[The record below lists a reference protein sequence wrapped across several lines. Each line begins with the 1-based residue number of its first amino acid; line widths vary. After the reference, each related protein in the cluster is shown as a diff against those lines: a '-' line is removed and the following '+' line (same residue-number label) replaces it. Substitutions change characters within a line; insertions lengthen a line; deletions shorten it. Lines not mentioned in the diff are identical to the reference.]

1 MTLARLAAIAASAL
15 LASCG
20 TIKMPASTPVTVDT
34 PAVGEKSLRDQP
46 AAAPAPAKP
55 AAAGEIPQPS
65 AAVEKRAI
73 EYVERMRAI
82 KPAKDAK
89 QAEDYNKQLQEA
101 WKYFADNPSS
111 IHVLRRTLSRELSQ
125 QRNRNDFL
133 LLDLGFFLNQRGTP
147 ADRELARNA
156 LFTLDPAAEIV
167 KFNQEELF
175 QFTQEVAAS
184 RDARVL
190 AFIDKAFLKPGIQVR
205 FPEADLRLD
214 AAGTC
219 AFLYGA
225 YGPDSEAHLA
235 AMLKTPVTDKD
246 LARRVLEVL
255 IWVGTP
261 ASNQPVKN
269 VLMGAARDSETFMR
283 TATFLMSAGGPQ
295 GRAIMLAAQPD
306 DMDLWTST
314 YYDKIQQRVKRTSF
328 GTLRTD
334 LASNEASK
342 AVLDSDKSRTDLANT
357 LYDQRTV
364 LFRSPPTQK
373 SFTEIQRING
383 VLNALRYR
391 DS

>member
-1 MTLARLAAIAASAL
+1 MTPARLAAIAASAL

-20 TIKMPASTPVTVDT
+20 TIKLPQSTPVTVET
-34 PAVGEKSLRDQP
+34 PAVGENQ
-46 AAAPAPAKP
+46 
-55 AAAGEIPQPS
+55 
-65 AAVEKRAI
+65 AVEKRTN
-73 EYVERMRAI
+73 EYLERMRAI

-101 WKYFADNPSS
+101 WKYFADNPPS
-111 IHVLRRTLSRELSQ
+111 IQVLRRALSRELSQ
-125 QRNRNDFL
+125 ERGRSDFL

-156 LFTLDPAAEIV
+156 LFTLDPAAEII

-190 AFIDKAFLKPGIQVR
+190 AFIDQAFLKPGIQVR
-205 FPEADLRLD
+205 FPQADLRLD
-214 AAGTC
+214 PAGTC

-225 YGPDSEAHLA
+225 YGPDSESHLA

-255 IWVGTP
+255 IWIGTP
-261 ASNQPVKN
+261 ASNPPVKN

-283 TATFLMSAGGPQ
+283 TATFLMAAGGPQ
-295 GRAIMLAAQPD
+295 GRAIMMAAQPD

-314 YYDKIQQRVKRTSF
+314 YYDKIRQRVQRTSF

-342 AVLDSDKSRTDLANT
+342 AVLDSDKSRADLANA

-373 SFTEIQRING
+373 VISEIQRING